1 MYRNKIFGGLWNMKN
16 IFKMN
21 ITIRGMKSSMTNVT
35 NMHTCTTRTVHLI
48 TTVILVLESQ
58 LLEFSNNVIFGS
70 SVGVPVGVDGV

>member
-1 MYRNKIFGGLWNMKN
+1 
-16 IFKMN
+16 MN
-21 ITIRGMKSSMTNVT
+21 VMIWGMNCSMTNVD
-35 NMHTCTTRTVHLI
+35 LS